1 MQVFQR
7 CRQLGAAVGIS
18 ISISLFAASAFAAS
32 IKFTPQVNLNGGAII
47 GRIPIEKFDKLTLP
61 RGRAYFKSNI
71 VEITA
76 IPEWQFDRQ
85 IVLSG
90 PILKSWSAV
99 QGNTATINGIAYFQ
113 DGDWLKYIDVNKPDQ
128 VVTTGDVFSGQIT
141 AMKSGFI
148 EVTQD
153 SGSTVQVKIA
163 DIQQIISPRAYK
175 FSVPVTV
182 YSNSASTA
190 PSTSSSTSNTSTS
203 NSAPTPGVEISGE
216 STIVNLKPT
225 TSIIALHA
233 MKKDPLLKGDGDL
246 SKAQLTAIW
255 AGISSVEV
263 LQLLPLAILEGPVR
277 RELVQQYH
285 SRINQQGQ
293 FSNIQSQLGLQFP
306 NSSIAPGAALGTT
319 FPAF

>member
-1 MQVFQR
+1 MQMVQR
-7 CRQLGAAVGIS
+7 CLQLGTALGMS
-18 ISISLFAASAFAAS
+18 ISINLLAAGAYAAS
-32 IKFTPQVNLNGGAII
+32 IKFTPQVNTNGGAII
-47 GRIPIEKFDKLTLP
+47 GRIPVEKFGKLDLP

-76 IPEWQFDRQ
+76 IPEWQFDRE

-90 PILKSWSAV
+90 PILKSWSAKD
-99 QGNTATINGIAYFQ
+99 GNTATINGIAYFQ
-113 DGDWLKYIDVNKPDQ
+113 DGEWLKYIDVNKPDQ
-128 VVTTGDVFSGQIT
+128 VITTANVFSGQIT
-141 AMKSGFI
+141 AMKTGLL
-148 EVTQD
+148 EVTQE
-153 SGSTVQVKIA
+153 SGSVVQVKIA
-163 DIQQIISPRAYK
+163 DVQQIISPRAYK

-182 YSNSASTA
+182 YSTPSQSA
-190 PSTSSSTSNTSTS
+190 
-203 NSAPTPGVEISGE
+203 EISGE

-225 TSIIALHA
+225 TSIIALSA

-285 SRINQQGQ
+285 SRMNQQGQ
-293 FSNIQSQLGLQFP
+293 FTNIQAQLGLLNA
-306 NSSIAPGAALGTT
+306 NSTISPGAGLGTVS
-319 FPAF
+319 PAF